1 MSNLARK
8 IRRKKERENKKK
20 LNRDVKR
27 QLALFKHLPDTCSS
41 CGRGFDKTSRDHHMT
56 WRVQVYEEPQYVGL
70 LCPDCQEPKR
80 GDDA

>member
-8 IRRKKERENKKK
+8 IRRKKEKESKKK

-27 QLALFKHLPDTCSS
+27 QLALFKYLPENCSS
-41 CGRGFDKTSRDHHMT
+41 CGKGFGRTNRDHHMT
-56 WRVQVYEEPQYVGL
+56 WRVKVYKEPQYVGL

-80 GDDA
+80 GIDA